1 MRFLFFDRV
10 LEAEAGKRI
19 RAVKT
24 FPLSEPFLA
33 GHYARAPRVPGTL
46 LLEAMCQAAGWLVL
60 YSYGYEVACV
70 ISLAE
75 NVRLAPGLRP
85 GAAVEIAGE
94 ILDTNKRATLA
105 RARVE
110 ERGEVIASAE
120 RLIFPHFPSANPA
133 ELERRF
139 RAYGWL
145 DGLPAQEPSR
155 QPAEEKG

>member
-19 RAVKT
+19 RAAKT
-24 FPLSEPFLA
+24 FPLSEAFLN
-33 GHYARAPRVPGTL
+33 GHYTRAPRVPGTL

-60 YSYGYEVACV
+60 YSSGFRVACV

-75 NVRLAPGLRP
+75 EVRLTPDLHP
-85 GAAVEIAGE
+85 GAAVEIVGE
-94 ILDTNKRATLA
+94 ILSTDKRASLA

-110 ERGEVIASAE
+110 EGGRVIASAG
-120 RLIFPHFPSANPA
+120 RLIFPHFPAADPA

-139 RAYGWL
+139 RAHGWL
-145 DGLPAQEPSR
+145 DGLPAREG
-155 QPAEEKG
+155 A

>member
-10 LEAEAGKRI
+10 LEAECGKRI

-24 FPLSEPFLA
+24 FPLSEPFLN
-33 GHYARAPRVPGTL
+33 GHYARAPRVPATL

-60 YSYGYEVACV
+60 YSYGFEVSCV

-75 NVRLAPGLRP
+75 DVRLTPDLRP
-85 GAAVEIAGE
+85 GAAVEIVGE
-94 ILDTNKRATLA
+94 ILDTNPRATLA

-110 ERGEVIASAE
+110 EGGQEIAGAG
-120 RLIFPHFPSANPA
+120 RLIFPHFPTADPA
-133 ELERRF
+133 GMERRF

-145 DGLPAQEPSR
+145 DGLPVQERS
-155 QPAEEKG
+155 